1 MLFMFLRYVL
11 SKQKTDADV
20 LTERRQIKRGIKKY
34 FKQNN
39 VIAENMRNTVLVD
52 IMAKNKQAEES
63 RFEN

>member
-1 MLFMFLRYVL
+1 MFLRYVL

-39 VIAENMRNTVLVD
+39 VISDNMRNTVLVD
-52 IMAKNKQAEES
+52 IMAKNRQA
-63 RFEN
+63 